1 MPVNYIEAYYFQTT
15 ENQKQ
20 GEKESEETLGEVYA
34 KTLCTVFTAVLKS
47 EVISKQKL
55 KEKNSPSWSH

>member
-47 EVISKQKL
+47 EVISK
-55 KEKNSPSWSH
+55 